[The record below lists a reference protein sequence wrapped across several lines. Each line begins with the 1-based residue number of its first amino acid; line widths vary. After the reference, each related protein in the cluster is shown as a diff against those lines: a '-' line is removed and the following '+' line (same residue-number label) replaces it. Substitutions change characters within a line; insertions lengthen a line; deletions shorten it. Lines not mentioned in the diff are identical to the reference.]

1 LKDKDGE
8 RRVSIDPVDSAFSV
22 FLSFLSFRFSK
33 IAELPR
39 VTSLMSLK
47 AMLGLIRK
55 GETIMAKRTMKS
67 AVWGLIV
74 TLLTSVWLMG
84 FVTEV
89 GAETMKVQVSN
100 AVMKAERS
108 PVGDVEGHALI
119 FLMRE
124 GSMRLENGELGSMKA
139 LVVNKTIPT
148 GTLFVGYLVFTFA
161 DSSTIVMSLQEG
173 KFSFAPEGEWAG
185 PQEAKGE
192 LLSGS
197 GRFKGIKG
205 TMSMTGKVRKPASGE
220 IAGSV
225 ENDFILTYTLPPK

>member
-1 LKDKDGE
+1 M
-8 RRVSIDPVDSAFSV
+8 
-22 FLSFLSFRFSK
+22 
-33 IAELPR
+33 
-39 VTSLMSLK
+39 TT
-47 AMLGLIRK
+47 RK
-55 GETIMAKRTMKS
+55 MKS
-67 AVWGLIV
+67 AIWGLIG

-89 GAETMKVQVSN
+89 RAETMKVKVSN
-100 AVMKAERS
+100 AVTKAERS
-108 PVGDVEGHALI
+108 PVGDVEGHVMI

-139 LVVNKTIPT
+139 LVVSKTIPT

-192 LLSGS
+192 LISGS
-197 GRFKGIKG
+197 GRFRGIKG
-205 TMSMTGKVRKPASGE
+205 TMSMTGKVLKPTQGE
-220 IAGSV
+220 TVGKAQN
-225 ENDFILTYTLPPK
+225 EFILTYTLPPK